1 MILGTG
7 DPNINED
14 IKSFVETNSDSYK
27 SLILTHADRFI
38 ELASMIFD
46 LQPFI
51 PFINAQT
58 KREIVEALQVK
69 VASIEDPIRK
79 TRASITLFKVQKVFG
94 MLKNIE
100 DAK

>member
-1 MILGTG
+1 
-7 DPNINED
+7 
-14 IKSFVETNSDSYK
+14 
-27 SLILTHADRFI
+27 
-38 ELASMIFD
+38 MIFD

-58 KREIVEALQVK
+58 KSEIVEGLQAK
-69 VASIEDPIRK
+69 VASIEDPLRK

-94 MLKNIE
+94 LLKSID